1 LGTHIIYDK
10 EETMKLSR
18 IAVVALVL
26 CASAAL
32 GFSQSVELVGA
43 GATFPAPFYTKLFDE
58 YNKQFGVKVNYQAI
72 GSGGGQAQLKSKTV
86 DFGAS
91 DGTMSDADLKA
102 APAPILHVPMVAGSV
117 VATYN
122 LAGSPELKFAPDV
135 LADIFLGKITRWS
148 DARITA
154 ANAGVK
160 LPNSAITVVHRSDG
174 SGTTFAFTDYLA
186 KVSDEWKTKVG
197 MGTSV
202 QWPAGVGGKGNAG
215 VAGLVK
221 QLPGSIGYV
230 ELIYALQNA
239 MAYASIKNKA
249 GTFIK
254 PSLASTS
261 AAFKV
266 AIPDDTRVS
275 VTDTDAPD
283 GYPIAT
289 FTWILLYKEQNYGNR
304 PQAKVDATLKLLWW
318 MIHDG
323 QKYAEAL
330 QYAALPATAV
340 TKAEAVLKSVTF
352 NGTPVLK

>member
-1 LGTHIIYDK
+1 MRI
-10 EETMKLSR
+10 SR
-18 IAVVALVL
+18 IATALVL
-26 CASAAL
+26 ALSAGL

-72 GSGGGQAQLKSKTV
+72 GSGGGIAQLKAKTV

-102 APAPILHVPMVAGSV
+102 APAPILHVPMIAGAV

-122 LAGSPELKFAPDV
+122 IAGNPELKFSPDV
-135 LADIFLGKITRWS
+135 LSDIFLGTITRWN
-148 DARITA
+148 DARIVA
-154 ANAGVK
+154 LNVGVK
-160 LPNSAITVVHRSDG
+160 LPTTTITVVHRSDG

-186 KVSDEWKTKVG
+186 KVSADWKSKVG

-239 MAYASIKNKA
+239 MPYASIRNKS

-289 FTWILLYKEQNYGNR
+289 FTWILLYKEQNYDNR
-304 PQAKVDATLKLLWW
+304 PLAKVDATLKLLWW

-323 QKYAEAL
+323 QKYAEPLA
-330 QYAALPATAV
+330 YAALPATAV
-340 TKAEAVLKSVTF
+340 TKAEAVLKSVTYD
-352 NGTPVLK
+352 GTPVLK